1 MDRVA
6 HRFNQLKISL
16 LHVPVLALTLVLPN
30 GASAQSV
37 NLSPAPIA
45 EYNALVSDWQSK
57 RDALNAAVTKK
68 SDFEAETQTLTE
80 SANAQQAKID
90 AAKNGLSSAVVK
102 VASAKKRLSQVDK
115 SDADPKGE
123 ELSTALIQSQTEL
136 NTVITSSEDLQ
147 SNIAAMKDEH
157 EKLRSTVAQLK
168 NAAAAAQAAVSAA
181 EVLVEAVKSAQQAI
195 SEGEGGSETD
205 LESEFFQDA
214 VTQAENARK
223 SEEAA
228 KAALAA
234 TRKRQIAVGERLLKA
249 DEQLANAKQAE
260 TNAYEKFAAAD
271 AAFKAHQKKRNAEI
285 AARNELIEGIEQELS
300 IAQDQLEAQQAIL
313 QNESLTMQEFTAQQ
327 AAAADTLSDLQ
338 SDVDRARSAFDTA
351 TKTLRGDQKNR
362 AIQSAAIIANLNASM
377 RDLMM
382 ASAPA
387 ADTTTAT
394 DRVILPASVL
404 FSESSAKLQN
414 ANGVRL
420 NEIAAILKDASN
432 RVPEGVDW
440 MIRVDS
446 YGTGDSGDAWFLSQN
461 RALSVAEELIAKG
474 KFTGSQV
481 SANGLVN
488 AKPFSDATQSGWI
501 EIVLTSR

>member
-1 MDRVA
+1 MT

-16 LHVPVLALTLVLPN
+16 LTPSVLALTLALAAPN
-30 GASAQSV
+30 SAIAQSV
-37 NLSPAPIA
+37 SLSPAPIA

-57 RDALNAAVTKK
+57 RDALNAALAKK
-68 SDFEAETQTLTE
+68 SEFETETQSLTE
-80 SANAQQAKID
+80 KANAQQAKID
-90 AAKNGLSSAVVK
+90 AAKDGLSSAVVK
-102 VASAKKRLSQVDK
+102 VASAKKRLSRVDT
-115 SDADPKGE
+115 SDADPQGD

-136 NTVITSSEDLQ
+136 NTVISSSEDLQ
-147 SNIAAMKDEH
+147 SSISAMKNEH
-157 EKLRSTVAQLK
+157 EKLRSTVDQLK

-195 SEGEGGSETD
+195 SEGDGGSETD

-214 VTQAENARK
+214 VAQAENASK
-223 SEEAA
+223 SEQAA

-234 TRKRQIAVGERLLKA
+234 TRKRQIEVGERLLKA

-313 QNESLTMQEFTAQQ
+313 QNESLTMQDFTAQQ
-327 AAAADTLSDLQ
+327 AAAANTLADLQ
-338 SDVDRARSAFDTA
+338 SDVDRARNAFETA
-351 TKTLRGDQKNR
+351 TKTLRGDQKTR
-362 AIQSAAIIANLNASM
+362 AVQSAAIIANLNASM
-377 RDLMM
+377 RELMI

-387 ADTTTAT
+387 ADTSTAT
-394 DRVILPASVL
+394 DRVILPASAL
-404 FSESSAKLQN
+404 FSASSAKLQN

-420 NEIAAILKDASN
+420 NEIAAILKDATN
-432 RVPEGVDW
+432 RVPEGIDW

-446 YGTGDSGDAWFLSQN
+446 YGTGNSGEAWFLSQN
-461 RALSVAEELIAKG
+461 RALSVAQELIAIG

-488 AKPFSDATQSGWI
+488 AQPFSDATQNGWI